1 MTAWWSSTTSKVPL
15 LMAERML
22 RHGFPP
28 GPPPEALVGAK
39 LLPRLLRQACAFR
52 EVIMYKQQMTWQKI
66 LCFAALAACALV
78 FLYALG
84 LSTDLYEGLYYA
96 LPEESKIETA
106 KIAGSEI
113 YYNIQPFNRA
123 LLNSSIVMVLLACLL
138 FITST
143 HSRRRYYIGNAI
155 STVAFA
161 GAGLGISAWAH
172 SQITHFKAQFLQMDF
187 ETYKSYAERRK
198 KAYVDSTFWFDIHT
212 VVFLVVV
219 LVCLAL
225 LANFAWKIYL
235 MRAEKK
241 LVNEGK
247 GVAA

>member
-1 MTAWWSSTTSKVPL
+1 
-15 LMAERML
+15 
-22 RHGFPP
+22 
-28 GPPPEALVGAK
+28 
-39 LLPRLLRQACAFR
+39 
-52 EVIMYKQQMTWQKI
+52 MYKKQMTWQKI
-66 LCFAALAACALV
+66 LCFAALVAGALV

-84 LSTDLYEGLYYA
+84 LSTDLYDGLFYA
-96 LPEESKIETA
+96 LPEENQIETA
-106 KIAGSEI
+106 KIPGSAI

-123 LLNSSIVMVLLACLL
+123 LLNSSIVLILLACLL

-172 SQITHFKAQFLQMDF
+172 GQIGAFKAEFLQMDF
-187 ETYKSYAERRK
+187 EAYQSYATRRRK
-198 KAYVDSTFWFDIHT
+198 AYIDSTFWFDAHNL
-212 VVFLVVV
+212 VFILVA

-225 LANFAWKIYL
+225 LANFCWKMYL
-235 MRAEKK
+235 MKAEKK

-247 GVAA
+247 GAAA